1 MAERLIVRS
10 YRRVFRIDRRIYR
23 VDRWVLPI
31 PGGIPLR
38 GVCYFAAALGLVL
51 LGGALPAIGSLLG
64 ALSAPLRY
72 VIVPLTVAVLGTQA
86 APDGRSAHRFAADWL
101 RLRLRSR
108 RRSAGRTVPL
118 EGESVAWAGS
128 LATVW
133 DEHAPQ
139 LNGARVAG
147 PVRVTFAVPVE
158 LGYGRRRLIARERPD
173 GSRGDAVVI
182 GGGEVL
188 EVRS

>member
-38 GVCYFAAALGLVL
+38 GVCYFAVALGLVL

-64 ALSAPLRY
+64 ALSPPLRY
-72 VIVPLTVAVLGTQA
+72 AIVPLTVAVLGTQA

-101 RLRLRSR
+101 RLRLRTP

-118 EGESVAWAGS
+118 EGDSVAWAGS
-128 LATVW
+128 MATVW

-139 LNGARVAG
+139 LHRARLSG
-147 PVRVTFAVPVE
+147 PVRVTFAVPVQ
-158 LGYGRRRLIARERPD
+158 LDHWRQGLIARDRPD
-173 GSRGDAVVI
+173 GGGGAAVVLC
-182 GGGEVL
+182 GGQVL
-188 EVRS
+188 EVRR

>member
-38 GVCYFAAALGLVL
+38 GVCYFAVALGLVL
-51 LGGALPAIGSLLG
+51 LAGSLPAIGSLLD
-64 ALSAPLRY
+64 ALSPPLRY

-101 RLRLRSR
+101 RLRLRTR
-108 RRSAGRTVPL
+108 RRSAGGTVAL
-118 EGESVAWAGS
+118 EGEPVAWAGS
-128 LATVW
+128 LPTVW
-133 DEHAPQ
+133 DERAPQ
-139 LNGARVAG
+139 LQRARVVG

-158 LGYGRRRLIARERPD
+158 LDHGRRGLIGRPGSD
-173 GSRGDAVVI
+173 GARGDAVVLR
-182 GGGEVL
+182 GGEVL
-188 EVRS
+188 EVRP